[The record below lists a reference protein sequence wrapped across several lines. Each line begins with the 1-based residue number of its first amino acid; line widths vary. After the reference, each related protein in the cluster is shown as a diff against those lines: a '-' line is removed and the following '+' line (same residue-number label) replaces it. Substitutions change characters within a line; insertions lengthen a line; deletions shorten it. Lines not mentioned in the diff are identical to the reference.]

1 MTTIRSGDDVRFTGR
16 GGYAKD
22 RAKAKDVLVEG
33 RVYRV
38 SGVSRGPYFST
49 LKLYVAPGWFNTA
62 MFEVVSPT
70 DGAAVGPA

>member
-1 MTTIRSGDDVRFTGR
+1 MTNIRSGDDVRFTGR

-22 RAKAKDVLVEG
+22 RAKAKNVLIEG

-49 LKLYVAPGWFNTA
+49 LKLYVAPDWFNA
-62 MFEVVSPT
+62 DMFVRVVEPT
-70 DGAAVGPA
+70 DGAPA